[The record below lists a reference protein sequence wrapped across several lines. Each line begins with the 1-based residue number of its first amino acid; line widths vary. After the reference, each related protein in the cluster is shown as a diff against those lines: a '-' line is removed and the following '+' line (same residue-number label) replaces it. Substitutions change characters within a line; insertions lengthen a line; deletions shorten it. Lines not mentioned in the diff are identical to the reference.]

1 MREGALHPRSSEDP
15 GQFRLCPVSPSQ
27 GWPALFRDRDSVA
40 PPSPTLTLAWDL
52 VTMLALSVVGM
63 FGARERARGL

>member
-1 MREGALHPRSSEDP
+1 MREGVLHPGSSEDP
-15 GQFRLCPVSPSQ
+15 EQFRLYPVSPQ
-27 GWPALFRDRDSVA
+27 GLASSLQVQGLCLP

-63 FGARERARGL
+63 L